1 VTPRRSSNVL
11 SNRALNRALLERQL
25 LLRRSPRDALE
36 AIERLVG
43 LQAQV
48 PNSPYLA
55 LWSRLNNFRLDD
67 LTRLISARR
76 VVRLALMR
84 STIHM
89 VSARDCLA
97 LRPLLQP
104 VQDRGMTGTFGGRL
118 AGIDLESLAAAGRA
132 LVEERPRTLGELGSL
147 LKLRWPSRDPE
158 ALAYAVRALVPLVQ
172 VPPRGVWGDRGAAAC
187 TSVDTWLRRGLATKP
202 SMEKM
207 ILRYLA
213 AFGPASV
220 RDVQAWSGLSK
231 LREPI
236 EQLRP
241 RLRTFAD
248 EQGVELFDLPDAPR
262 PSADVDAP
270 PRFLPE
276 FDNVWLGHKDRSR
289 VVAVNPRPPLI
300 GSGGLLSGTVL
311 VDGFVGARWK
321 IARARD
327 KAILTIDP
335 LAKLTKKVR
344 ASIEREGQSLLLF
357 AAADAEGHDVRVVT
371 CPPRH

>member
-1 VTPRRSSNVL
+1 MTPRRAPTVL

-25 LLRRSPRDALE
+25 LLRRSRRGALE
-36 AIERLVG
+36 TIERLVG

-55 LWSRLNNFRLDD
+55 LWSRLINFRLDD
-67 LTRLISARR
+67 LTTLITARR

-97 LRPLLQP
+97 LRPLVQP
-104 VQDRGMTGTFGGRL
+104 VQDRGLSGAFGRRL
-118 AGIDLESLAAAGRA
+118 AGIDLGSLAKAGRG

-147 LKLRWPSRDPE
+147 LKTRWPSRDPE

-187 TSVDTWLRRGLATKP
+187 TSVDKWLRRGLATKP

-220 RDVQAWSGLSK
+220 RDVQAWSGLTK

-248 EQGVELFDLPDAPR
+248 EDGVELFDLPNALR
-262 PSADVDAP
+262 PDADVDAP

-289 VVAVNPRPPLI
+289 VLAVTPRPPLI

-311 VDGFVGARWK
+311 IDGFVGARWK
-321 IARARD
+321 IARVRNT
-327 KAILTIDP
+327 AILTIESFG
-335 LAKLTKKVR
+335 KLTKSVR
-344 ASIEREGQSLLLF
+344 AAVEKEGHSLLLF
-357 AAADAEGHDVRVVT
+357 AAADAERHDVRV
-371 CPPRH
+371 

>member
-1 VTPRRSSNVL
+1 VTPRRAPTVL

-25 LLRRSPRDALE
+25 LLRRSRQSPLE
-36 AIERLVG
+36 TIERLVG

-67 LTRLISARR
+67 LTTLITARR

-97 LRPLLQP
+97 LRPLVQP
-104 VQDRGMTGTFGGRL
+104 VQDRGLAGAFGRRL
-118 AGIDLESLAAAGRA
+118 AGIDLGSLAKAGRA

-147 LKLRWPSRDPE
+147 LKTRWPSRDPE

-187 TSVDTWLRRGLATKP
+187 TSVDKWLRRGLATRP

-220 RDVQAWSGLSK
+220 RDVQAWSGLAK

-248 EQGVELFDLPDAPR
+248 EHGVELFDLPDAPR

-289 VVAVNPRPPLI
+289 VVAVSPRPPLI

-321 IARARD
+321 IARVRD
-327 KAILTIDP
+327 KAILTIEP
-335 LAKLTKKVR
+335 FAKLTKKVR
-344 ASIEREGQSLLLF
+344 ASIEREGQSLLQF
-357 AAADAEGHDVRVVT
+357 AAADAAGHDVRV
-371 CPPRH
+371 

>member
-1 VTPRRSSNVL
+1 MTPQRSSDVL
-11 SNRALNRALLERQL
+11 SKRALNRALLERQF
-25 LLRRSPRDALE
+25 LLRRSGRGALE
-36 AIERLVG
+36 TIEHLVG

-55 LWSRLNNFRLDD
+55 IWSRLKNFRLDD
-67 LTRLISARR
+67 LTTLITARR

-89 VSARDCLA
+89 VSARDCLV
-97 LRPLLQP
+97 LRPLVQP
-104 VQDRGMTGTFGGRL
+104 VQDRGMAGTFGRRL
-118 AGIDLESLAAAGRA
+118 ARIDLESLASAGRA
-132 LVEERPRTLGELGSL
+132 LVDERPRTLGELGSL
-147 LKLRWPSRDPE
+147 LKTRWPSRDPE

-187 TSVDTWLRRGLATKP
+187 TSVEKWLRRRMAARP
-202 SMEKM
+202 SMEKL

-220 RDVQAWSGLSK
+220 RDVQAWSGLAK

-236 EQLRP
+236 ERLRP
-241 RLRTFAD
+241 QLRTFVD
-248 EQGVELFDLPDAPR
+248 EQGVELFDLPNAPR
-262 PSADVDAP
+262 PNADVEAP

-289 VVAVNPRPPLI
+289 VLAESTRPPVI
-300 GSGGLLSGTVL
+300 GSGALLSGLVL

-321 IARARD
+321 VARVRD
-327 KAILTIDP
+327 KAILTIEP
-335 LAKLTKKVR
+335 FAKLTVKVR
-344 ASIEREGQSLLLF
+344 SSIEKEGRRLLSF
-357 AAADAEGHDVRVVT
+357 AAVEAVEHEVRV
-371 CPPRH
+371 